1 MKCRAQR
8 GEAGFQ
14 TFLLLI
20 FLVLFGRAA
29 FSLVPIY
36 YERSSATALLEEA
49 IDESLLGDHSR
60 REMMDN
66 IQSKLSFNGIKHP
79 AVSEME
85 IRREGRVYFLETQ
98 YSVTG
103 KYMFD
108 IELVVNF
115 PPISIDVTD
124 IVASR

>member
-1 MKCRAQR
+1 MIRQAQR

-36 YERSSATALLEEA
+36 YERHNATALLDEA
-49 IDESLLGDHSR
+49 VQESRLSDHSR

-66 IQSKLSFNGIKHP
+66 IQEKLSFNDIKYP
-79 AVSEME
+79 VVSEME
-85 IRREGRVYFLETQ
+85 IRREGRVYFLEAN
-98 YSVTG
+98 YSVSAE
-103 KYMFD
+103 YMFD